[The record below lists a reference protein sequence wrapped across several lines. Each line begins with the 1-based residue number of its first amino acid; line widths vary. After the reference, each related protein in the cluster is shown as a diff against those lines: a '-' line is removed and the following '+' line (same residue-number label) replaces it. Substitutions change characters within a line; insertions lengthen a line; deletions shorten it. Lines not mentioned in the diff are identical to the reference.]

1 MADDEWDEK
10 VLPLNKPSTI
20 TTKKLLPFSKMAKIG
35 MKAIFV
41 IM

>member
-20 TTKKLLPFSKMAKIG
+20 TTKNLLPFSI
-35 MKAIFV
+35 
-41 IM
+41 